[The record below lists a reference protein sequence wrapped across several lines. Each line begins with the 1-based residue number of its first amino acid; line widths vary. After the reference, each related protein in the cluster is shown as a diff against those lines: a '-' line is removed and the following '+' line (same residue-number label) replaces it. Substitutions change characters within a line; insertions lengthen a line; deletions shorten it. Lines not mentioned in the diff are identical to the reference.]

1 MALQFHIH
9 DVQSYVHTSVDNPTF
24 LRGKCSHC
32 WTCGGWCKSRFAQV
46 GGTHLPGATPFLH
59 LAGWTQVP
67 QPLQSLALANDLQVW
82 GFEYIIEVC
91 WQVYTIS

>member
-1 MALQFHIH
+1 MTSTITQPLSQQPFLALQFHIH

-32 WTCGGWCKSRFAQV
+32 WTCVRWCKSTFTQV
-46 GGTHLPGATPFLH
+46 GDSHLPGATPFLH
-59 LAGWTQVP
+59 LAGWTQVH

-82 GFEYIIEVC
+82 
-91 WQVYTIS
+91 